1 MSNKNNDELQRQAS
15 ENTLGLNPVI
25 GIRRKDL
32 LSSARTVL
40 RQAVRQP
47 LHSAKH
53 VAHFGLELKNV
64 LLGKSSLAPESD
76 DRRFND
82 PAWSNN
88 PLYRR
93 YLQTYL
99 AWRKEL
105 QDWIG
110 NSDLPPQDIS
120 RGQFVINL
128 MTEAMA
134 PTNTLSNP
142 AAVKRFF
149 ETGGKSLLDGLSN
162 LAKDMVNNGGMPSQV
177 NMEAF
182 EVGKNLGTSEGAVV
196 FRNDVLEL
204 IQYSPI
210 TEQVHARPLLVV
222 PPQINKF
229 YVFDLSPEKS
239 LARYCLRS
247 QQQTFII
254 SWRNP
259 TKAQREWGLSTYIDA
274 LKEAVDAVL
283 AITGSKDLNML
294 GACSG
299 GITCTALVGHYA
311 AIGENKVNAL
321 TLLVSVLDTTMDNQ
335 VALFV
340 DEQTLEA
347 AKRHSYQAG
356 VLEGSEM
363 AKVFAWMRPN
373 DLIWNYW
380 VNNYLLGNEPPVFD
394 ILFWNNDTTRLP
406 AAFHGDLIEM
416 FKSNPLIRPD
426 ALEVCGTPIDLKN
439 VHCDIFSVAGTA
451 DHITPWQSCYRSAH
465 LFGGKIEFV
474 LSNSGHIQSILN
486 PPGNP
491 KARFMTGADRPGD
504 PVAWQENAT
513 KHADSWW
520 LHWQSLAERTRRGA
534 EKSTYPPGQPRLCRW
549 RSRPGHL
556 RSRALSCAAV
566 AAMRAPR
573 HFFHDR
579 VERMPEPYIF
589 RTVELDDQSIRTAVR
604 PGKPHLTP
612 LLIFNGIGANLEL
625 VFPFIE
631 ALDPDLEVIAFDVPG
646 VGGSS
651 TPRHPYR
658 FPGLAKLTARMLD
671 YLDYGQVSAIGVSWG
686 GALAQQFAHDYPE
699 RCKKLVLAATAA
711 GAVMVPGKPKVLW
724 MMASPRRYVQPSH
737 VIRIAP
743 LIYGGA
749 FRRDPDLAMHHAS
762 KVRSG
767 GKLGYYWQLFAGLGW
782 TSIHW
787 LHKIHQPTLVLA
799 GDDDPLIPLINMR
812 LLAWRIPNAQ
822 LHIIDDGHLFL
833 ITRAEAVAPII
844 MKFLQEERQRAVMH
858 PRPASGG

>member
-99 AWRKEL
+99 AWRNEL

-177 NMEAF
+177 NMDAF

-196 FRNDVLEL
+196 YRNDVLEL

-340 DEQTLEA
+340 DEQTLES

-380 VNNYLLGNEPPVFD
+380 VNNYLLGKAPPAFD
-394 ILFWNNDTTRLP
+394 ILYWNADNTRLP
-406 AAFHGDLIEM
+406 AALHGDLLDF
-416 FKSNPLIRPD
+416 FKHNPLTHP
-426 ALEVCGTPIDLKN
+426 AGLEVCGTPIDLKQ
-439 VHCDIFSVAGTA
+439 VDLDSFTVAGSN
-451 DHITPWQSCYRSAH
+451 DHITPWDAVYRSA
-465 LFGGKIEFV
+465 LLLGGDRRFV
-474 LSNSGHIQSILN
+474 LANSGHIQSIIN

-491 KARFMTGADRPGD
+491 KAYYLENPKLSGD
-504 PVAWQENAT
+504 PRAWFYEA
-513 KHADSWW
+513 KRSDGSWW
-520 LHWQSLAERTRRGA
+520 PLWLEWITPRSGPLKAPRTELGN
-534 EKSTYPPGQPRLCRW
+534 STYPPLGPA
-549 RSRPGHL
+549 PGTY
-556 RSRALSCAAV
+556 V
-566 AAMRAPR
+566 
-573 HFFHDR
+573 
-579 VERMPEPYIF
+579 
-589 RTVELDDQSIRTAVR
+589 
-604 PGKPHLTP
+604 LT
-612 LLIFNGIGANLEL
+612 
-625 VFPFIE
+625 
-631 ALDPDLEVIAFDVPG
+631 
-646 VGGSS
+646 
-651 TPRHPYR
+651 R
-658 FPGLAKLTARMLD
+658 
-671 YLDYGQVSAIGVSWG
+671 
-686 GALAQQFAHDYPE
+686 
-699 RCKKLVLAATAA
+699 
-711 GAVMVPGKPKVLW
+711 
-724 MMASPRRYVQPSH
+724 
-737 VIRIAP
+737 
-743 LIYGGA
+743 
-749 FRRDPDLAMHHAS
+749 
-762 KVRSG
+762 
-767 GKLGYYWQLFAGLGW
+767 
-782 TSIHW
+782 
-787 LHKIHQPTLVLA
+787 
-799 GDDDPLIPLINMR
+799 
-812 LLAWRIPNAQ
+812 
-822 LHIIDDGHLFL
+822 
-833 ITRAEAVAPII
+833 
-844 MKFLQEERQRAVMH
+844 
-858 PRPASGG
+858 

>member
-1 MSNKNNDELQRQAS
+1 MSNKSNDDLQRQAS

-25 GIRRKDL
+25 GLRRKDL
-32 LSSARTVL
+32 LTSARMVL
-40 RQAVRQP
+40 RQAIRQP

-53 VAHFGLELKNV
+53 VAHFGMELKDV
-64 LLGKSSLAPESD
+64 IFGRSSLQPESD

-82 PAWSNN
+82 PAWSQN

-105 QDWIG
+105 HDWVG
-110 NSDLPPQDIS
+110 DSNMTPTDIS
-120 RGQFVINL
+120 RAHFVINL

-134 PTNTLSNP
+134 PTNSMANP

-196 FRNDVLEL
+196 YRNDVLEL
-204 IQYSPI
+204 IQYGPI
-210 TEQVHARPLLVV
+210 TEQVHERPLLVV

-239 LARYCLRS
+239 LARFCLRS
-247 QQQTFII
+247 TVQTFIV

-274 LKEAVDAVL
+274 LKEAVDVVL
-283 AITGSKDLNML
+283 EITGSADLNML

-311 AIGENKVNAL
+311 ALGERKVNAM
-321 TLLVSVLDTTMDNQ
+321 TLLVSVLDTTVDTQ

-356 VLEGSEM
+356 VLEGRDM

-416 FKSNPLIRPD
+416 FKNNPLTRPN
-426 ALEVCGTPIDLKN
+426 ALEVCGTPIDLKQ
-439 VHCDIFSVAGTA
+439 VTTDIFCVAGTA
-451 DHITPWQSCYRSAH
+451 DHITPWQSCYKSAQ
-465 LFGGKIEFV
+465 LFGGNVEFL

-491 KARFMTGADRPGD
+491 KARYMTSTEM
-504 PVAWQENAT
+504 PVDANDWQETSN
-513 KHADSWW
+513 KHTDSWW
-520 LHWQSLAERTRRGA
+520 LYWQNWLSERSGELKPA
-534 EKSTYPPGQPRLCRW
+534 PSVLGNKAYP
-549 RSRPGHL
+549 
-556 RSRALSCAAV
+556 
-566 AAMRAPR
+566 
-573 HFFHDR
+573 
-579 VERMPEPYIF
+579 
-589 RTVELDDQSIRTAVR
+589 
-604 PGKPHLTP
+604 
-612 LLIFNGIGANLEL
+612 
-625 VFPFIE
+625 
-631 ALDPDLEVIAFDVPG
+631 
-646 VGGSS
+646 
-651 TPRHPYR
+651 
-658 FPGLAKLTARMLD
+658 
-671 YLDYGQVSAIGVSWG
+671 
-686 GALAQQFAHDYPE
+686 
-699 RCKKLVLAATAA
+699 A
-711 GAVMVPGKPKVLW
+711 GE
-724 MMASPRRYVQPSH
+724 ASPGTYVH
-737 VIRIAP
+737 
-743 LIYGGA
+743 
-749 FRRDPDLAMHHAS
+749 
-762 KVRSG
+762 
-767 GKLGYYWQLFAGLGW
+767 
-782 TSIHW
+782 
-787 LHKIHQPTLVLA
+787 
-799 GDDDPLIPLINMR
+799 
-812 LLAWRIPNAQ
+812 
-822 LHIIDDGHLFL
+822 
-833 ITRAEAVAPII
+833 
-844 MKFLQEERQRAVMH
+844 ER
-858 PRPASGG
+858 

>member
-1 MSNKNNDELQRQAS
+1 MSNKNNDDLQRQAS

-25 GIRRKDL
+25 GLRRKDL
-32 LSSARTVL
+32 LTSARMVL
-40 RQAVRQP
+40 RQAIRQP

-53 VAHFGLELKNV
+53 VAHFGMELKDV
-64 LLGKSSLAPESD
+64 IFGKSSLQPEND
-76 DRRFND
+76 DRRFHD
-82 PAWSNN
+82 PAWSQN

-105 QDWIG
+105 HDWIG
-110 NSDLPPQDIS
+110 SSNLSDQDIS
-120 RGQFVINL
+120 RGHFVINL

-134 PTNTLSNP
+134 PTNTAANP

-177 NMEAF
+177 NMDAF

-204 IQYSPI
+204 IQYRPI
-210 TEQVHARPLLVV
+210 TEQVLEKPLLVV

-239 LARYCLRS
+239 LARFCLRS
-247 QQQTFII
+247 NVQTFIV

-259 TKAQREWGLSTYIDA
+259 TKSQREWGLSTYIDA
-274 LKEAVDAVL
+274 LKEAVDVVL

-311 AIGENKVNAL
+311 ALGEKKVNAL
-321 TLLVSVLDTTMDNQ
+321 TLLVSVLDTTLDTQ

-416 FKSNPLIRPD
+416 FKNNPLLRPD
-426 ALEVCGTPIDLKN
+426 ALEVCGTPIDLKQ
-439 VHCDIFSVAGTA
+439 VTTDIFSVAGTA
-451 DHITPWQSCYRSAH
+451 DHITPWQSCYKSAQ
-465 LFGGKIEFV
+465 LFGGKVEFL

-491 KARFMTGADRPGD
+491 KARYMTNSEMPASALD
-504 PVAWQENAT
+504 WQENST
-513 KHADSWW
+513 KHTDSWW
-520 LHWQSLAERTRRGA
+520 LYWQTWLAERSG
-534 EKSTYPPGQPRLCRW
+534 KLKK
-549 RSRPGHL
+549 
-556 RSRALSCAAV
+556 
-566 AAMRAPR
+566 AP
-573 HFFHDR
+573 
-579 VERMPEPYIF
+579 
-589 RTVELDDQSIRTAVR
+589 
-604 PGKPHLTP
+604 
-612 LLIFNGIGANLEL
+612 ANLGNKAY
-625 VFPFIE
+625 V
-631 ALDPDLEVIAFDVPG
+631 
-646 VGGSS
+646 
-651 TPRHPYR
+651 
-658 FPGLAKLTARMLD
+658 
-671 YLDYGQVSAIGVSWG
+671 
-686 GALAQQFAHDYPE
+686 
-699 RCKKLVLAATAA
+699 A
-711 GAVMVPGKPKVLW
+711 GAAAPGT
-724 MMASPRRYVQPSH
+724 YVH
-737 VIRIAP
+737 
-743 LIYGGA
+743 
-749 FRRDPDLAMHHAS
+749 
-762 KVRSG
+762 
-767 GKLGYYWQLFAGLGW
+767 
-782 TSIHW
+782 
-787 LHKIHQPTLVLA
+787 
-799 GDDDPLIPLINMR
+799 
-812 LLAWRIPNAQ
+812 
-822 LHIIDDGHLFL
+822 
-833 ITRAEAVAPII
+833 
-844 MKFLQEERQRAVMH
+844 ER
-858 PRPASGG
+858 